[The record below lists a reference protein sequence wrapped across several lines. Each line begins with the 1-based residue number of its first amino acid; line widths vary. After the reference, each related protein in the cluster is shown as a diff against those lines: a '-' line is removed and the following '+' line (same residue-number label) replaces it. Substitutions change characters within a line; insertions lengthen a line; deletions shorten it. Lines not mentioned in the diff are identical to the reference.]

1 MTKAFLALGAAAVLS
16 AAPAAAEKHYSNYV
30 QYSKVKNGS
39 CVSWKRLTRGAAARA
54 YANGYVFGPKYDYT
68 PFSMLPPDYVSQYSL
83 APDGRYVYSNGYIY
97 VVDPTTYAVTRVID
111 VLGG

>member
-1 MTKAFLALGAAAVLS
+1 MLAGEEWHLRVVEAIEP
-16 AAPAAAEKHYSNYV
+16 AAPPLGPT
-30 QYSKVKNGS
+30 Q
-39 CVSWKRLTRGAAARA
+39 T
-54 YANGYVFGPKYDYT
+54 ANVFGPKYDYT

-97 VVDPTTYAVTRVID
+97 VVDPTTYAVTRVMID